1 VKKYVLLY
9 QKKKKEKR
17 TKEQRTKEQMSTPVF
32 RMNPGAFIDRFL
44 VGADRPRTRG

>member
-9 QKKKKEKR
+9 QRKKKEKEKR
-17 TKEQRTKEQMSTPVF
+17 KKKKMSKPVF
-32 RMNPGAFIDRFL
+32 RMKPGAFIDRFL